1 MRVVLVGDSHLTETS
16 PRTPTAKLPPR
27 LRRWGLDVVV
37 VATGGADSRAV
48 LHQQI
53 PGEAD
58 WALLSVGTNDAAPWK
73 SVDLDEFAANCDRI
87 LLNAEAKKRLVLG
100 PGPVVERG
108 VAGERTNKGLA
119 AYTAVLQRAAIAHS
133 ALFVPMTDLLDGS
146 DLADDGVH
154 FNHSGYRKLAD
165 RILVELAIR
174 PA

>member
-16 PRTPTAKLPPR
+16 PRRPTTKLPPR
-27 LRRWGLDVVV
+27 LRRCGLDVVV
-37 VATGGADSRAV
+37 VAAGGADSRVV

-53 PGEAD
+53 PGDVD
-58 WALLSVGTNDAAPWK
+58 WALFSVGTNDAAPWK

-87 LLNAEAKKRLVLG
+87 LVNTGAKNRLVLG

-108 VAGERTNKGLA
+108 VTGERTNKRLA
-119 AYTAVLQRAAIAHS
+119 AYTAVLQRAAVVHS
-133 ALFVPMTDLLDGS
+133 ALFVPMTDLLDDS

-154 FNHSGYRKLAD
+154 LNDSGYRKLAN
-165 RILVELAIR
+165 RILVELEIR

>member
-1 MRVVLVGDSHLTETS
+1 M
-16 PRTPTAKLPPR
+16 
-27 LRRWGLDVVV
+27 VV

-87 LLNAEAKKRLVLG
+87 LVNTGARKRLVLG
-100 PGPVVERG
+100 PGPLVERG
-108 VAGERTNKGLA
+108 VTGERTNKRLA
-119 AYTAVLQRAAIAHS
+119 AYATVLQRAAVAHS
-133 ALFVPMTDLLDGS
+133 APFVPMTDVLDDS

-154 FNHSGYRKLAD
+154 FSDSGYRKLAD
-165 RILVELAIR
+165 RILVELEIR
-174 PA
+174 LA